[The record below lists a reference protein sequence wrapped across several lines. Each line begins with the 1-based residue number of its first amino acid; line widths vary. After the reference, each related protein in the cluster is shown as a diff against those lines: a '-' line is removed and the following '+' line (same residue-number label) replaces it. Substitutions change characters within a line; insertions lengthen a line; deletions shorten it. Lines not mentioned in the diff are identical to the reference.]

1 MTKREL
7 RLAKLNGTLD
17 KVLGAE
23 IDRRIR
29 LSYPDR
35 EEKAIHRHMISHPEN
50 EKYLREFR
58 EYDAFVEQCKSEV
71 RTEAASI
78 LGIDVKDL

>member
-50 EKYLREFR
+50 EKYLREFQ
-58 EYDAFVEQCKSEV
+58 EYDAFVESVKIEV
-71 RTEAASI
+71 RAEADAM
-78 LGIDVKDL
+78 LDDK